1 MLFGQVVGQDEL
13 KAKLI
18 ATVHEERVSHA
29 QLFEG
34 AAGYGTLPL
43 ALAYARYISCLNKG
57 AGDACGVCRS
67 CVKFDKLAH
76 PDLHFVFP
84 VNTNDKVKKDPVSD
98 NFLPDWRKIVLG
110 KRYFAEQDWYDHIG
124 IDNKQ
129 GAINVNDTERI
140 IAKLNL
146 KPYEAEVKITVVW
159 LPERMN
165 SGSANRLLKLIEE
178 PPEKTIF
185 LFVTENSAG
194 VLPTIYSR
202 TQRIRLMPI
211 QEADIEKA
219 LKHDGHDERTRAS
232 AARLSGGNFLRAL
245 RIIESDKASK
255 DNFDA
260 FVRLMRFA
268 YSGELL
274 ALLEWAEAL
283 AMLGRE
289 KQKAFIVSAERL
301 VRENFVMNIDRNL
314 SYLGFEEREWS
325 EKFHPFVNEKNVE
338 ALFRQLNLC
347 LRHIGQNG
355 NSKIIFTDL
364 AMKVR
369 ALLSSR

>member
-18 ATVHEERVSHA
+18 ATVREERVSHA

-34 AAGYGTLPL
+34 PAGYGTLPL
-43 ALAYARYISCLNKG
+43 ALAYARYISCRKKG
-57 AGDACGVCRS
+57 DDDACGVCPS

-84 VNTNDKVKKDPVSD
+84 VNTNDKIKKDPVSD

-110 KRYFAEQDWYDHIG
+110 KRYFTEHDWYDHIG

-129 GAINVNDTERI
+129 GAINVNDAERI

-146 KPYEAEVKITVVW
+146 KPYEADGKVTVVW

-165 SGSANRLLKLIEE
+165 AGSANRLLKLIEE
-178 PPEKTIF
+178 PPDKTIF

-211 QEADIEKA
+211 AEADIEKA
-219 LKHDGHDERTRAS
+219 LKNSVHDERLRGA
-232 AARLSGGNFLRAL
+232 AARLSGGDYLRAL
-245 RIIESDKASK
+245 RNIESDKASK

-260 FVRLMRFA
+260 FIKLMRFA
-268 YSGELL
+268 YSGEFI
-274 ALLEWAEAL
+274 ALLDWAESL
-283 AMLGRE
+283 ASLGRE
-289 KQKAFIVSAERL
+289 KQKAFVVFAERL
-301 VRENFVMNIDRNL
+301 VRENFMMNIDENL
-314 SYLGFEEREWS
+314 TYLGLEEREWS
-325 EKFHPFVNEKNVE
+325 AKFHPFVNERNVE
-338 ALFRQLNLC
+338 ALFEQLNLC

-355 NSKIIFTDL
+355 NSKIVFTDL
-364 AMKVR
+364 ALKVH
-369 ALLSSR
+369 ALLSAR